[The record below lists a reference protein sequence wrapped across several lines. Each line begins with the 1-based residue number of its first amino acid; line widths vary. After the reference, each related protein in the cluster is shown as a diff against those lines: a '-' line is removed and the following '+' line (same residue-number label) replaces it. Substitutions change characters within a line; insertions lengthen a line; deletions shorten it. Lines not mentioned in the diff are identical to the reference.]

1 MGSGK
6 TISVNKIV
14 QILGG
19 KKTYVPK
26 RPGEPDC
33 TFADMKKIKKM
44 LKWKPKVNINEGIKK
59 ILKEIDYWKDAP
71 VWTPKKI
78 NFETR
83 DWFKYI
89 KNK

>member
-1 MGSGK
+1 MPKDQACEHQSLLKHIKDQIFNVGSGK

-33 TFADMKKIKKM
+33 TYADMKKIKKL

-59 ILKEIDYWKDAP
+59 ILKEIL
-71 VWTPKKI
+71 
-78 NFETR
+78 
-83 DWFKYI
+83 
-89 KNK
+89 